1 MKVKL
6 AACLLAVS
14 LALPLSGCSE
24 QEPVKLVLTTGFRH
38 NEIFRLEDAS
48 CTLPELMV
56 YLTTEQNTYEGV
68 YGPRIW
74 EVKEGE
80 EGLSDKL

>member
-24 QEPVKLVLTTGFRH
+24 QEP
-38 NEIFRLEDAS
+38 
-48 CTLPELMV
+48 
-56 YLTTEQNTYEGV
+56 
-68 YGPRIW
+68 
-74 EVKEGE
+74 GE
-80 EGLSDKL
+80 AGSDYRFPA

>member
-38 NEIFRLEDAS
+38 IPAGGRFLHPPGAD
-48 CTLPELMV
+48 
-56 YLTTEQNTYEGV
+56 
-68 YGPRIW
+68 
-74 EVKEGE
+74 
-80 EGLSDKL
+80 GLSDDGAEYL